1 MLLQESIDV
10 ATKTQSRTYENLS
23 FRANVIAYLK
33 AMVLYVAHGGWDES
47 FTEFI
52 RWSKEYDLYCKMA
65 FFGDLIEE
73 AESATQ
79 KTNRH
84 GPANLLNSLP
94 NEFDLQALTSLLQS
108 RGKKMSASSIASMWQ
123 SRGYI
128 VRIDK
133 ANKIF
138 QKIQ

>member
-1 MLLQESIDV
+1 
-10 ATKTQSRTYENLS
+10 
-23 FRANVIAYLK
+23 
-33 AMVLYVAHGGWDES
+33 MVLYVAHGGWDES
-47 FTEFI
+47 FNDFI

-65 FFGDLIEE
+65 FFGDLIEQ

-123 SRGYI
+123 TRGYI
-128 VRIDK
+128 VRIDDV
-133 ANKIF
+133 NKIF
-138 QKIQ
+138 QKLQ